1 MATVPHHAPAPPA
14 CRPPS
19 PGRRRRRRLTVNER
33 RSGFDRRRNVYRS
46 PLAAAL
52 EATVLRLRDDHRL
65 LADLLILVNV
75 LSALDLFITLNVL
88 RLGAVELNPVMA
100 YLLALGPVPA
110 TVAKVGLVLVATT
123 GLWLLR
129 RHRAALTTTLGLL
142 IAYVTLVSLE
152 LAGLVHLL
160 A

>member
-1 MATVPHHAPAPPA
+1 M
-14 CRPPS
+14 
-19 PGRRRRRRLTVNER
+19 
-33 RSGFDRRRNVYRS
+33 
-46 PLAAAL
+46 
-52 EATVLRLRDDHRL
+52 LRLRDDHRL

-110 TVAKVGLVLVATT
+110 TVAKVGLVLAATT

-152 LAGLVHLL
+152 LAGVVRLL